1 MRRGEKVTILSPP
14 AGDIGVTA
22 MRYHHN
28 FQKAAKLSLCR
39 VEPVIFWRR
48 ESGRHFSGK
57 RVVMRRECVSP
68 GATGSLIV
76 IYNPQWPAGERP
88 VLALRRPTRVFNF
101 CLQELKAFMSG
112 HKERDISFILWVRS
126 GAAAFSILHTKRTYI
141 LFRPTIHYNFSPA

>member
-1 MRRGEKVTILSPP
+1 
-14 AGDIGVTA
+14 

-101 CLQELKAFMSG
+101 CLQELKGFCLGTKNETSVLYFGFDVVPQSFLYCTLNAHTSFFG
-112 HKERDISFILWVRS
+112 QQYTIISPQLRLGYHS
-126 GAAAFSILHTKRTYI
+126 
-141 LFRPTIHYNFSPA
+141 